1 MNENAAKPKILVID
15 PHFQTLRDL
24 AVHLEPEFTL
34 LSAGEQE
41 QALEIIR
48 ENPDLS
54 VILLDDSLFQTE
66 EASIISFARE
76 FLANT
81 SFVIMKS
88 QIQWLEA
95 KEKIKSDEIQ
105 GFVEKPLDYPYLMAV
120 IHSAYHLFNTKSQL
134 SGLEKIAITDSVTGL
149 ANSRYFQSS
158 VDFKLDESTKKLSRL
173 SVFLVDVDQ
182 FKNFNDNFGY
192 GEGDKLLT
200 AIGERIKK
208 LIPEGTTVFRFGSD
222 EFGFMLSLLEGRQDI
237 EIAERLRQGFE
248 QHPFFGPYKRPA
260 YVTVSVGIAHCP
272 DHGKQYGDLI
282 SSAQAALQQAKRRG
296 RNQTVVAYFC

>member
-1 MNENAAKPKILVID
+1 MIQEVVRPKILIVD
-15 PHFQTLRDL
+15 PDFQTLRDL
-24 AVHLEPEFTL
+24 AVHLEPEFAL

-54 VILLDDSLFQTE
+54 VILLDESLFQSA
-66 EASIISFARE
+66 EASILSFARE

-81 SFVIMKS
+81 SFVVMKS
-88 QIQWLEA
+88 QINWAEA
-95 KEKIKSDEIQ
+95 KEKIKIDEIQ
-105 GFVEKPLDYPYLMAV
+105 GFVEKPLNNSHLSAV
-120 IHSAYHLFNTKSQL
+120 IHSAYHLFKTKSQL
-134 SGLEKIAITDSVTGL
+134 QGLERIAITDPVTGL
-149 ANSRYFQSS
+149 ANSRFFQSS
-158 VDFKLDESTKKLSRL
+158 VDFKLDESTKNLSRL
-173 SVFLVDVDQ
+173 SVFLIDVDQ

-208 LIPEGTTVFRFGSD
+208 LTPEGTTVFRLGSD
-222 EFGFMLSLLEGRQDI
+222 EFGFMLSLLEGRQDVD
-237 EIAERLRQGFE
+237 IAERLRQGFE

-260 YVTVSVGIAHCP
+260 YVTVSVGISHCP
-272 DHGKQYGDLI
+272 DHGNQYSDLI
-282 SSAQAALQQAKRRG
+282 SAAQAALQQAKRRG

>member
-1 MNENAAKPKILVID
+1 MNQDLNKPKILLVD
-15 PHFQTLRDL
+15 PNFKTLRDL
-24 AVHLEPEFTL
+24 AVHLEADFSL
-34 LSAGEQE
+34 LNAAEQE

-48 ENPDLS
+48 DNPDLA
-54 VILLDDSLFQTE
+54 VILLDESLFATE
-66 EASIISFARE
+66 EASILSFARE

-81 SFVIMKS
+81 SFVVMKS
-88 QIQWLEA
+88 QLCWVEA
-95 KEKIKSDEIQ
+95 KEKIKLDEIQ
-105 GFVEKPLDYPYLMAV
+105 GFIEKPLDYAKLSATL
-120 IHSAYHLFNTKSQL
+120 HSANHLYKIKAQL
-134 SGLEKIAITDSVTGL
+134 QGLERIAITDPVTGL

-158 VDFKLDESTKKLSRL
+158 LEFKLDDSTKNMSRL
-173 SVFLVDVDQ
+173 SIFLIDVDQ

-208 LIPEGTTVFRFGSD
+208 LIPEGTTVFRLGSD
-222 EFGFMLSLLEGRQDI
+222 EFGFMLSQLSGRQDI
-237 EIAERLRQGFE
+237 EVAERLRHGFE

-260 YVTVSVGIAHCP
+260 YVTVSIGISHCP
-272 DHGKQYGDLI
+272 DHGKQYSDLI